1 MKKHGKERLIEKK
14 VFITGGA
21 SGIGRAICTLFA
33 QEGAQVFIADID
45 TNGGLE
51 TTRLI
56 TKRDGVANIQ
66 KTDVSNPQS
75 VLESIQAAND
85 KMGGIDIL
93 VNDAAAFVFGT
104 VEQTSPED
112 WERVF
117 GVNVLGT
124 VHTVKEALPYLR
136 DSLSPA
142 IVNIASVSSFIAQPA
157 FIPYNTSKGAL
168 LQLTRCLAMDLADD
182 GIRVNCVC
190 PGSIYTPAT
199 ERHIAFEK
207 ANKEDFLREAGE
219 GSFLKRVGKPE
230 EVAYAALFLASEEAS
245 FITGTQL
252 VVDGGATV

>member
-56 TKRDGVANIQ
+56 TKGDGVANFQ

-157 FIPYNTSKGAL
+157 FIPYNLSL
-168 LQLTRCLAMDLADD
+168 
-182 GIRVNCVC
+182 I
-190 PGSIYTPAT
+190 
-199 ERHIAFEK
+199 HI
-207 ANKEDFLREAGE
+207 
-219 GSFLKRVGKPE
+219 
-230 EVAYAALFLASEEAS
+230 
-245 FITGTQL
+245 
-252 VVDGGATV
+252 